1 MKRLLKKLAVCG
13 LAATA
18 ALSFAACGAL
28 DNDQAGGTI
37 DDGLEWNGSTAPG
50 GNSGMGS
57 PDYVSGDAVNDDC
70 PAESGGDNYV
80 YNGIVEQ
87 DFTNVANAASSYF
100 SLDRNTASYSQ
111 IRSQIENGW
120 TISPYSVR
128 IEELINY
135 FDYDFEAPADSAVGV
150 SAYLSDCPWN
160 DNHKL
165 MLAGIKTVEKKCN
178 SVNGNYVFLID
189 VSGSMSGDSRLG
201 LAKYGLN
208 KLVDNLG
215 EGDKVSIVTY
225 ASGVNTVLD
234 SGECSAEGKA
244 NVIAKINGL
253 KAAGATYASGG
264 LEKAYELA
272 QKNFISDGNNRVII
286 ISDGDFNVGISNT
299 NTMMEYISGKAQSGI
314 YLSVLGV
321 GMGNMRDDMLETL
334 ARNGNGN
341 YAYLDNKTE
350 AEKVLCHELNGMLMT
365 VAKDAKAGVTFEQ
378 DAVVKYRLIGYDT
391 KIISEDE
398 YNDPTTDAGELGSNL
413 CVTALY
419 EIELAEHAEGKLANI
434 EVKFKDVTGEDAVD
448 SAVSVE
454 VTTSTLSSHD
464 LSFISCVA
472 EFGLILRQSKYAQN
486 ANIYSVL
493 ERLSGLSNYISA
505 DAYKQEFVTLVGKAS
520 EMDSYKKTGENL

>member
-1 MKRLLKKLAVCG
+1 MKQLLTKLAVCG
-13 LAATA
+13 LAATV
-18 ALSFAACGAL
+18 ALSFAACGAGP
-28 DNDQAGGTI
+28 NDSNMAGGDWHGPTAPGNDNFGSSGSTNGDESNYGDA
-37 DDGLEWNGSTAPG
+37 DDGLA
-50 GNSGMGS
+50 S
-57 PDYVSGDAVNDDC
+57 PDEADGSGN
-70 PAESGGDNYV
+70 NYV
-80 YNGIVEQ
+80 YEGIVEQ
-87 DFTNVANAASSYF
+87 DFINVSDQASSYF

-111 IRSQIENGW
+111 IRSQLEYGW

-128 IEELINY
+128 IEEMINY
-135 FDYDFEAPADSAVGV
+135 FDYDFEAPTDSAVGV

-165 MLAGIKTVEKKCN
+165 MLAGIKTVEKKN
-178 SVNGNYVFLID
+178 DSVNGNYVFLID

-208 KLVDNLG
+208 KLVENLG

-234 SGECSAEGKA
+234 SGECSEEGKDIIK
-244 NVIAKINGL
+244 NKINGL
-253 KAAGATYASGG
+253 KAYGATYASGG
-264 LEKAYELA
+264 LEMAYELA
-272 QKNFISDGNNRVII
+272 QKNFISDGGNNRVII

-299 NTMMEYISGKAQSGI
+299 NTMMEYISGRAQSGI

-350 AEKVLCHELNGMLMT
+350 AEKVFCHELNSTLMT
-365 VAKDAKAGVTFEQ
+365 VAKDAKAGVTFE
-378 DAVVKYRLIGYDT
+378 DTVVKYRLIGYDT

-413 CVTALY
+413 CVSALY
-419 EIELAEHAEGKLANI
+419 EIELAEQAEGKLANI
-434 EVKFKDVTGEDAVD
+434 KVKFKDVTGEGEVDKDA
-448 SAVSVE
+448 SAE
-454 VTTSTLSSHD
+454 VTTSTPSSND

-493 ERLSGLSNYISA
+493 ERLSELSNYISA
-505 DAYKQEFVTLVGKAS
+505 DAYKQEFTTLVGKAS
-520 EMDSYKKTGENL
+520 EIYANK